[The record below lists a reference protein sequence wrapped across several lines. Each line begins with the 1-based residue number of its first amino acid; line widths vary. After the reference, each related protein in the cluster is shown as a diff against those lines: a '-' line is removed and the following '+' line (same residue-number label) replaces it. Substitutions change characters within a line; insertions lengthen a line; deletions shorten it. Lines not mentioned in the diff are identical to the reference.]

1 MKIKQTVSITAEE
14 ATKILS
20 KVIENKTK
28 KKVVKADFAKLE
40 FVLEDADLDT
50 EQAAAPTTPVVAK

>member
-1 MKIKQTVSITAEE
+1 MKIKQTVSITTEE

-50 EQAAAPTTPVVAK
+50 EQAAAPVVAK

>member
-1 MKIKQTVSITAEE
+1 MKIKQTVTLTPEE

-28 KKVVKADFAKLE
+28 KKVTKADYATLSFTLE
-40 FVLEDADLDT
+40 EAELNDET
-50 EQAAAPTTPVVAK
+50 QPAAPTPTK